1 MKRVAA
7 TALLAMGLLHV
18 GAAVS
23 QVGEIRSEGPT
34 DASPAGAKAAAEQAR
49 AAAAKQLRAQ
59 ASEFTVVTV
68 EPAQWSDSSLGCRK
82 PDSMRQEVMSNG
94 YVVVLERQG
103 KQHQVNVAGSRAVI
117 CEPTTRLSG
126 TVRPPMAARGLDRVT
141 QLARQDLAN
150 RLHLDVQQVLVGNI
164 EPRRW
169 TDDDMNCTS
178 GGGSPA
184 TDAADTAPAQVS
196 APGYRL
202 ALSASGRTYFY
213 HTDLRSVRACPPIE
227 SQ

>member
-1 MKRVAA
+1 
-7 TALLAMGLLHV
+7 MGLLHL
-18 GAAVS
+18 GPAHS
-23 QVGEIRSEGPT
+23 QVGETRSDEPT
-34 DASPAGAKAAAEQAR
+34 DASAAGAQAAADQAR

-82 PDSMRQEVMSNG
+82 PNSKYQQVMSNG

-103 KQHQVNVAGSRAVI
+103 KRHTVNVAGTRAVI
-117 CEPTTRLSG
+117 CEPSNRLTG
-126 TVRPPMAARGLDRVT
+126 TVRQPMSARGLERVT
-141 QLARQDLAN
+141 TLARQDLAN
-150 RLHLDVQQVLVGNI
+150 RLRMDVQQIRVANV
-164 EPRRW
+164 EPRQW
-169 TDDDMNCTS
+169 TDDDMNCSS

-184 TDAADTAPAQVS
+184 AAAPAGAAS
-196 APGYRL
+196 AAGYRL
-202 ALSASGRTYFY
+202 ALNASGRTYFY